1 MMNEYTKQAIDFLEK
16 ANASCK
22 IEFGGCTFN
31 PNWKEKDYRN
41 FYNITLAT
49 IKGSMSFV
57 FWDSIHNTE
66 ISKMT
71 VEEYAKKRFKCQYEY
86 LTYGDKVK
94 ASKELKEKK
103 AAAIPSAYDVLACMT
118 KYDPG
123 TFKEFC
129 SEFGYDE
136 DSKTAERI
144 YIAVINEYKQIE
156 RIFTPEQMEELQEI
170 N

>member
-1 MMNEYTKQAIDFLEK
+1 MTEYTKQALDFLEK
-16 ANASCK
+16 ANATCN
-22 IEFGGCTFN
+22 IEFGGCTIN
-31 PNWKEKDYRN
+31 PDWKEKEYRN
-41 FYNITLAT
+41 FYNVVLSSSR
-49 IKGSMSFV
+49 GSMQFV

-71 VEEYAKKRFKCQYEY
+71 LAEYAKKRFKCQYEF
-86 LTYGDKVK
+86 LTYTDKAK

-103 AAAIPSAYDVLACMT
+103 AAAIPTAYDVLACMT

-123 TFKEFC
+123 TFEEFC

-136 DSKTAERI
+136 DSKTADRI
-144 YIAVINEYKQIE
+144 YIAVIKEYKQLE
-156 RIFTPEQMEELQEI
+156 RIFTAEQMEELQEI